1 MNCNNTEQNGRDI
14 VCKTHT
20 SRSERELYRTC
31 PTKLSKRELEDLY
44 FALVDNNMSLKKTV
58 NEQRDTIK
66 ILNTK
71 VQRLSTA
78 RKNIYGKEQNDCCRS
93 VKVMVNEQKELI
105 VELKRE
111 NTRLCERVRL
121 LNMRLC
127 SAKQFTKRSPL
138 QARCTRCSVIPT
150 NSLKNASTS
159 ALCLKISDT
168 NLKSAAVSCIN
179 TPNESAH
186 SNSTVDTEDE
196 VPEKVDRPEQQCNDN
211 RCRTLIE
218 ELEQR
223 IVRLDKEVSAA
234 REDYAIR
241 ISSLETEGRG
251 AREEGARLLQAACRA
266 AEAHSRELTLQLSVE
281 RRRVA
286 ELETRVRAA
295 RRAGQLADCIQDH
308 LATIYENRQELLKQ
322 TLDRFQSPR
331 LILEPAD
338 PPSTLEAQ
346 SPPTGPCELTGKD
359 EGKPWEGA
367 DDSGYVDA
375 NRSNDSV
382 DDKPLNKL
390 NQELMKKIIDL
401 QTELDGVR
409 ISAVNMATKKE
420 DRSPSPACTDNQIEN
435 QSKGQTIE
443 YEPYRQDRLADPTPR
458 NENVYI
464 DTNSDKPNKNGRGHS
479 HIPRL
484 ICSVAGA
491 GGSLDNRGAVQ
502 PQLTSSTSS
511 GHRPA
516 IERIAEDYTEVNSLQ
531 QAEGGEDQDNITKT
545 SFDGN
550 TYSISDDAL
559 MDEAGANRK
568 SLPKAHHNIKDTNE
582 SPLDGDS
589 SRDRSKGAAPNIV
602 LRKRN
607 LTQENKGDEI
617 FGGTSPQKQLIE
629 ERAGLRTPGES
640 PRTYSVHHSSAKHHT
655 YSVDHDTDC
664 EISDLTD
671 LPTEGDDKSSRL
683 TLSPG
688 EEPPQN
694 WPGGSS
700 AAPPTPSS
708 VSEGELPTCDVRRKL
723 SEGEKPIYEPAEG
736 TSPQRMEATLS
747 AIGAELALCRR
758 LRGAAPPARAPPPP
772 RLRTGAPLVGDW
784 TRSTPVHR

>member
-1 MNCNNTEQNGRDI
+1 MLGYPG
-14 VCKTHT
+14 
-20 SRSERELYRTC
+20 EL
-31 PTKLSKRELEDLY
+31 
-44 FALVDNNMSLKKTV
+44 A
-58 NEQRDTIK
+58 
-66 ILNTK
+66 
-71 VQRLSTA
+71 
-78 RKNIYGKEQNDCCRS
+78 
-93 VKVMVNEQKELI
+93 
-105 VELKRE
+105 
-111 NTRLCERVRL
+111 
-121 LNMRLC
+121 
-127 SAKQFTKRSPL
+127 
-138 QARCTRCSVIPT
+138 
-150 NSLKNASTS
+150 
-159 ALCLKISDT
+159 
-168 NLKSAAVSCIN
+168 
-179 TPNESAH
+179 
-186 SNSTVDTEDE
+186 
-196 VPEKVDRPEQQCNDN
+196 
-211 RCRTLIE
+211 
-218 ELEQR
+218 
-223 IVRLDKEVSAA
+223 
-234 REDYAIR
+234 
-241 ISSLETEGRG
+241 
-251 AREEGARLLQAACRA
+251 
-266 AEAHSRELTLQLSVE
+266 LQLSVE
-281 RRRVA
+281 RMKVA

-295 RRAGQLADCIQDH
+295 RRAGLVADCIQDH
-308 LATIYENRQELLKQ
+308 LATIYDNRQELLKQ

-331 LILEPAD
+331 LVLESAD
-338 PPSTLEAQ
+338 PLSTLEAQ
-346 SPPTGPCELTGKD
+346 SSPIGPCDPTGKD

-409 ISAVNMATKKE
+409 ISAVNMATKEE
-420 DRSPSPACTDNQIEN
+420 DRPSSPARTDNQIEN

-479 HIPRL
+479 QIPRL

-511 GHRPA
+511 GHIPA

-531 QAEGGEDQDNITKT
+531 QAEGGEDRDNITKT
-545 SFDGN
+545 SFDDN
-550 TYSISDDAL
+550 TYSISDDAR

-589 SRDRSKGAAPNIV
+589 SRDRSKGAATNIV

-629 ERAGLRTPGES
+629 ERAGLQTPGES
-640 PRTYSVHHSSAKHHT
+640 PRTYSVRRSSAKHHT

-694 WPGGSS
+694 WPGGSC

-723 SEGEKPIYEPAEG
+723 SEGEKPVYEPVEG
-736 TSPQRMEATLS
+736 TSPQRMEATLR

-758 LRGAAPPARAPPPP
+758 LRGAPPPARTPALAPPPP
-772 RLRTGAPLVGDW
+772 RLRTGALASDR